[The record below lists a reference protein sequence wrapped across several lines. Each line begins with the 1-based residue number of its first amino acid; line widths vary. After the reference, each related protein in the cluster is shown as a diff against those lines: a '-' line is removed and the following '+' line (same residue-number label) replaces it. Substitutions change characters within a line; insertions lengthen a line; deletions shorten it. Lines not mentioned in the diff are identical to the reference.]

1 MQLPW
6 KRDDADDMSTFA
18 IKQSEFPLWVDNKEY
33 NNYYSPTNTFLGSI
47 EIFLFDIR
55 LGFRF

>member
-33 NNYYSPTNTFLGSI
+33 NNYYSPTNTFLGI
-47 EIFLFDIR
+47 
-55 LGFRF
+55 